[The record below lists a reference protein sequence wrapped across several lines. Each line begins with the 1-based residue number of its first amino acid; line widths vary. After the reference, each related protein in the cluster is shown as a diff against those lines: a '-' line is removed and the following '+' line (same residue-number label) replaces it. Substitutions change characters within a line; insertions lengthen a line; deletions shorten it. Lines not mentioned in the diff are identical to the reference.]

1 MSAPFDLRSATTDPP
16 RSTTVAPPRSA
27 SAGPLRSATLSE
39 RLGFRPAVVELG
51 HAHPSVRRV
60 MAGVG
65 GTTSFLV
72 TLDDDRIEAL
82 EVEIGLGHRGFEHE
96 VESRPFVDAFPYVA
110 RLGHASGVTAQVAYG
125 LALERLLGLAA
136 PPRAVW
142 LRTLACELAR
152 VTDHLA
158 RIAAVASA
166 VAASDAERIVQQGE
180 VVAMRLLTGA
190 VGGSPLAP
198 WVRPAGVRADLP
210 KGFAEAWK
218 RDRAG
223 LEAILARVGT
233 LLLEH
238 PNVVLRL
245 ADVAPLAPADAQA
258 LGVTGPCLR
267 ATGAER
273 DLRRD
278 APYLAYHDLD
288 FDVATGSTGDDFDR
302 LAVVVEEIRQSL
314 RIVDQ
319 CLERLEGA
327 ELAGG
332 AIVAGAQGAE
342 AAGVTAGPME
352 SPMES
357 GAPGVRAGEALVA
370 IESSTGEL
378 GFLLVSDGS
387 ARPRRI
393 RCRAPSFFHA
403 RALQNVLVGARLDDL
418 LPTAALF
425 HLVSGECDR

>member
-1 MSAPFDLRSATTDPP
+1 MSAPSDPP
-16 RSTTVAPPRSA
+16 RSATAV
-27 SAGPLRSATLSE
+27 PLRSATLSE

-51 HAHPSVRRV
+51 HAHASVRRV

-65 GTTSFLV
+65 ATTSFLV

-96 VESRPFVDAFPYVA
+96 VESRPFVDALPYVA
-110 RLGHASGVTAQVAYG
+110 RLGHASGVLAQVAYG
-125 LALERLLGLAA
+125 LALERLLGLTA

-158 RIAAVASA
+158 RVAALASS

-190 VGGSPLAP
+190 LGGSPLAP
-198 WVRPAGVRADLP
+198 WVRPAGVRTDLP
-210 KGFAEAWK
+210 KHYADAWK

-223 LEAILARVGT
+223 LDATLARVTT

-245 ADVAPLAPADAQA
+245 ADVAALAPADAQA

-278 APYLAYHDLD
+278 APYLAYQDLD
-288 FDVATGSTGDDFDR
+288 FDVATGTTGDDFDR

-332 AIVAGAQGAE
+332 AIVAGAAGA
-342 AAGVTAGPME
+342 AAGPKEGLI
-352 SPMES
+352 ES
-357 GAPGVRAGEALVA
+357 GALVVPAGEALVA